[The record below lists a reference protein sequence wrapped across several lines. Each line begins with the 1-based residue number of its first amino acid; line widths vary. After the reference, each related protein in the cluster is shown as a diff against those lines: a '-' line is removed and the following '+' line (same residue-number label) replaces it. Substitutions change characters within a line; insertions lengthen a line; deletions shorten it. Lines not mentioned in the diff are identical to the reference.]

1 MDPSNIPFSKI
12 HWKRSS
18 KEKISARLI
27 AEELGEIFVT
37 NEIGRIALNN
47 YLYDDSIEY
56 YVTTGNH
63 QLGGTRMGD
72 NLNDSVVDQ
81 DLKVHDLENLFI
93 NGSSIFRSGGHCH
106 PTFTIIKLSLRLADH
121 IKKLV

>member
-1 MDPSNIPFSKI
+1 
-12 HWKRSS
+12 
-18 KEKISARLI
+18 
-27 AEELGEIFVT
+27 
-37 NEIGRIALNN
+37 
-47 YLYDDSIEY
+47 
-56 YVTTGNH
+56 
-63 QLGGTRMGD
+63 MGD